1 MPKPLRRT
9 LYRDRLPPHNVRP
22 GQATHAEIA
31 LDVENYYEPLL
42 EALASAHSPG
52 VISGLRVIFKEG
64 TTDVTV
70 QPGIAIDGLGRV
82 IVLSETGR
90 AEIGANADAPNASAQ
105 LVDATDKGVRF
116 PTAGLSG
123 NKLLLIRWWETFD
136 EQGFS
141 DAGTLRSEH
150 TPWLQVVSFDS
161 FEDAERLTA
170 DKTRIALAI
179 LQLGAGADAGKLT
192 GGLPL
197 AQPRVRIDH
206 ELAIRRISLKNDDV
220 VAGDTVGTFS
230 TMFGNVGSMKL
241 AVLEP
246 GLVIEAKQVQID
258 GNLEVTG
265 DAQFR
270 GHKVGFVADEFHNA
284 TDTELERGD
293 LVVLT
298 GEPIAANNDSL
309 IPVPRVERS
318 STAYDKRLCG
328 VVSAGAAAGAEGR
341 MVTLGCW
348 AHCKVDA
355 DLGAIETGDLLTT
368 SPTPGHAQ
376 KASDASRAPGAV
388 LGKAL
393 APLGSGRGI
402 IPMLVSLH

>member
-9 LYRDRLPPHNVRP
+9 LYRDRLPPHNIRP

-31 LDVENYYEPLL
+31 LDVESYYEPLL

-90 AEIGANADAPNASAQ
+90 AEVGANADAPNASAQ
-105 LVDATDKGVRF
+105 LVDATAKGVRL
-116 PTAGLSG
+116 PTAGLTG
-123 NKLLLIRWWETFD
+123 NKLLMIRWWETFD
-136 EQGFS
+136 EQAFS
-141 DAGTLRSEH
+141 DAGALRSEH

-161 FEDAERLTA
+161 FEDAERLIA

-179 LQLGAGADAGKLT
+179 LQLGAGAGAGKLT

-197 AQPRVRIDH
+197 AHPRVRIDH
-206 ELAIRRISLKNDDV
+206 ELAIRRISLNNEDS

-265 DAQFR
+265 DAKFR
-270 GHKVGFVADEFHNA
+270 GPKVGFVADDFHNA
-284 TDTELERGD
+284 ADTELERGD

-298 GEPIAANNDSL
+298 GEPIAATNDSL
-309 IPVPRVERS
+309 IPVPRVQRS
-318 STAYDKRLCG
+318 STAYDTCLCG

-348 AHCKVDA
+348 THCKVDA

-393 APLGSGRGI
+393 APLGSGRGV
-402 IPMLVSLH
+402 IPILVSLH